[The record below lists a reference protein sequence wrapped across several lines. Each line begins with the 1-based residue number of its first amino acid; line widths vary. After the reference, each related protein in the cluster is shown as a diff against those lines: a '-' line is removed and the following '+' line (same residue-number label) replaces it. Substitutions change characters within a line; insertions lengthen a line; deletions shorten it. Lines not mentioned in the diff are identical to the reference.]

1 MSYLAFD
8 IDEVVRETDLALLLR
23 FEDGDEVWIPKS
35 VIESVDQIRDGD
47 AEIEVSIAEW
57 FCEKEGLV

>member
-47 AEIEVSIAEW
+47 AELEVSIAEW